1 MSIVEREAESA
12 RDLLSRVE
20 QIEEVARTLDA
31 NDERRQKLESVVVR
45 SLRAAPP
52 LRPGVAAQLLSL
64 SERTVR
70 AWVVEGVLRPTDSTS
85 TRLLLDPERF
95 HEVLHL
101 VHDLREAGKT
111 TGLLDEVY
119 RRLVD
124 ATWLE
129 RSDLTE
135 SLAQM
140 RQREGRVSIVK
151 PAE

>member
-1 MSIVEREAESA
+1 VSIVEREAESA

-20 QIEEVARTLDA
+20 EIEAVARTLDA
-31 NDERRQKLESVVVR
+31 HDERRQKLEAVVVR

-70 AWVVEGVLRPTDSTS
+70 AWAAEGVLRPVDSTS

-101 VHDLREAGKT
+101 VRDLREAGKT

-140 RQREGRVSIVK
+140 RRRDGRVSIAK
-151 PAE
+151 PTG

>member
-1 MSIVEREAESA
+1 MGIVEREAASA

-20 QIEEVARTLDA
+20 EIEEVARTLDA
-31 NDERRQKLESVVVR
+31 NDERRQQLEEVVVR
-45 SLRAAPP
+45 ILRAAPP
-52 LRPGVAAQLLSL
+52 LRAGVAAQLLSL

-70 AWVVEGVLRPTDSTS
+70 AWAAEGVLRAADSTS

-101 VHDLREAGKT
+101 VRDLREAGKT

-140 RQREGRVSIVK
+140 RRREGRVPRPK
-151 PAE
+151 AAG